1 MVVPFALDVFVIG
14 VGNRDR
20 GDDAVGPIVADVLR
34 ERWGFRSM
42 VMEGD
47 LSDLALRW
55 PLDEH
60 VVIVD
65 AAVTGAA
72 PGTVHVVEG
81 TSGLAAGDATWS
93 THGIGLGDAI
103 ALARLLDR
111 LPVALTI
118 VGVEAERFDDFA
130 PLSPAVA
137 AAVDEVI
144 AAVELARPTHHAR
157 TVAA

>member
-1 MVVPFALDVFVIG
+1 MRDLFVIG

-20 GDDAVGPIVADVLR
+20 GDDAVGPRVAEEIR
-34 ERWGFRSM
+34 RRWGFRAI
-42 VMEGD
+42 VVEGD

-55 PLDEH
+55 PLDDH

-65 AAVTGAA
+65 AAVTGA
-72 PGTVHVVEG
+72 PTGTIHVVDGRRDDLG
-81 TSGLAAGDATWS
+81 TDDVAWS

-111 LPVALTI
+111 LPTALTI
-118 VGVEAERFDDFA
+118 IGIEAERFDHLA
-130 PLSPAVA
+130 PLSAAVA
-137 AAVDEVI
+137 AAVDRVVQ
-144 AAVELARPTHHAR
+144 AVELARPTDRSH